1 MKTLK
6 SAAMAAM
13 LIMVAATAISVSA
26 QGPIH
31 KQVIFTINA
40 PFEMH
45 KSGVI
50 LPAGKYVLYQVSQ
63 NDLNLFALYK
73 ENLTHTPLAMV
84 RTTRIDYQA
93 NHYPEETRMLVNTDE
108 EANENV
114 PTINGWTIPGMDGWE
129 IIATV
134 PDRERIARY
143 SIASVNRKV
152 KNVHVEVVSTDF

>member
-6 SAAMAAM
+6 NSAMAAM
-13 LIMVAATAISVSA
+13 FIMVAATVMSVYA
-26 QGPIH
+26 QGPMQ

-45 KSGVI
+45 KSGVV

-63 NDLNLFALYK
+63 QDLNLFALYK
-73 ENLTHTPLAMV
+73 EDLTHSPLALV
-84 RTTRIDYQA
+84 RTARIDYRT
-93 NHYPEETRMLVNTDE
+93 NEYPDDTRMLINTDE

-114 PTINGWTIPGMDGWE
+114 PVINGWTIPGMDGWE

-134 PDRERIARY
+134 PDRDRIARY
-143 SIASVNRKV
+143 SIASVPRKV
-152 KNVHVEVVSTDF
+152 KNVEIVVTTVNF

>member
-6 SAAMAAM
+6 NSAMAAIF
-13 LIMVAATAISVSA
+13 IMVAATVISVSA

-50 LPAGKYVLYQVSQ
+50 LPAGKYVLYQVSA

-73 ENLTHTPLAMV
+73 ENLSHSPLAMV
-84 RTTRIDYQA
+84 RTTRIDYHT
-93 NHYPEETRMLVNTDE
+93 NEYPDETQMLVNTDE

-114 PTINGWTIPGMDGWE
+114 PTIKGWTIPGMDGWE

-134 PDRERIARY
+134 PDRDRIARY

-152 KNVHVEVVSTDF
+152 RNVEIVVTTANF

>member
-13 LIMVAATAISVSA
+13 FIMVAATVISVSA
-26 QGPIH
+26 QGTIH

-40 PFEMH
+40 PFELY
-45 KSGVI
+45 KSGVT

-73 ENLTHTPLAMV
+73 ENMTHSPLAMV
-84 RTTRIDYQA
+84 RTARIDYQA
-93 NHYPEETRMLVNTDE
+93 NDYPDDTEMLIDTSENV
-108 EANENV
+108 NENV
-114 PTINGWTIPGMDGWE
+114 PVITGWTIPGADGWE

-134 PDRERIARY
+134 PDHNRIEKYALG
-143 SIASVNRKV
+143 SVNRKV
-152 KNVHVEVVSTDF
+152 KNVEIVVTTVNF

>member
-13 LIMVAATAISVSA
+13 FIMVAATVISVSA
-26 QGPIH
+26 QGPLH

-40 PFEMH
+40 PFELH
-45 KSGVI
+45 KSGAI

-73 ENLTHTPLAMV
+73 ENLSHSPLAMV
-84 RTTRIDYQA
+84 RTARIEYQA
-93 NHYPEETRMLVNTDE
+93 NDYPDETQMLLRTDE
-108 EANENV
+108 MANENV
-114 PTINGWTIPGMDGWE
+114 PVINGWTIPGMDGWE

-134 PDRERIARY
+134 PDRNRIEKY
-143 SIASVNRKV
+143 SIASVNRKPR
-152 KNVHVEVVSTDF
+152 NVEIMVETVNF

>member
-6 SAAMAAM
+6 NSAMAAM
-13 LIMVAATAISVSA
+13 FIMVAATVISVSA

-50 LPAGKYVLYQVSQ
+50 LPAGKYVLYQVSA

-73 ENLTHTPLAMV
+73 ENLSHSPLAMV
-84 RTTRIDYQA
+84 RTTRIDYHT
-93 NHYPEETRMLVNTDE
+93 NEYPDETKMLVNTDE

-134 PDRERIARY
+134 PDRDRIARY

-152 KNVHVEVVSTDF
+152 RNVEIVVTTVDF